1 MRLCEGVL
9 GDTLRNRASHGRAA
23 LTRSSQLMALRLE
36 ESFFLDR
43 PPGTVLLPRLSLS
56 REKFSPRG
64 DLSMIFDISAQ
75 QRFH

>member
-1 MRLCEGVL
+1 
-9 GDTLRNRASHGRAA
+9 
-23 LTRSSQLMALRLE
+23 MALRLE